1 MEEQRKQLGSLL
13 KEIDCGDAQ
22 VKFIKK
28 INKTTLEEASHLLE
42 AAEEMHPADLLETIK
57 KEKPQA

>member
-1 MEEQRKQLGSLL
+1 MEEQRKELETLL
-13 KEIDCGDAQ
+13 KEIECGAAQ

-28 INKTTLEEASHLLE
+28 INKTALVEASHLLE
-42 AAEEMHPADLLETIK
+42 AAEEMHPADLLEAIK